1 MQSPSTMSCLPL
13 LLLVSFSLLAK
24 GRNIPGDTKSG
35 DPDTFLNTSPD
46 TFLNTS
52 PDTFLNTYPD
62 TFPDTYLDTFLETP
76 SESSLNR
83 T

>member
-1 MQSPSTMSCLPL
+1 MQPHSTMSSLPL
-13 LLLVSFSLLAK
+13 LLLVSFSLLAQ

-35 DPDTFLNTSPD
+35 DPD

-62 TFPDTYLDTFLETP
+62 TFPDTYLDTFLGTP

-83 T
+83 PKR